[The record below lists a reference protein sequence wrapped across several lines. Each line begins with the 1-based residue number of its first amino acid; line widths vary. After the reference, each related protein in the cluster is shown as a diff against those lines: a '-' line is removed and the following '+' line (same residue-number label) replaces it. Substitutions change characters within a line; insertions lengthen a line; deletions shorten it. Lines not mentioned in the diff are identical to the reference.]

1 MYRML
6 FYGCDLGRH
15 RSCPMEPPA
24 AEERQNQIMQAGGKT
39 RTKPFPPLS
48 RLSPVYVA
56 RVGFILNLLMR
67 KPSLREIN

>member
-1 MYRML
+1 
-6 FYGCDLGRH
+6 
-15 RSCPMEPPA
+15 MEPPA